1 MKKVL
6 ITGGAGMI
14 GSNLSQKLLNLDY
27 KVYILDDFSSGL
39 EINIPTGVQLIK
51 ATVTDK
57 YYLQNIFKE
66 HQFNI
71 VFHLAALFA
80 NQNSVDH
87 PEKDLEVNGIGTL
100 NILQE
105 SLRLY
110 QMGVL
115 QRFIYASSSCVYG
128 GQGGFLIENAPKNLE
143 TPYAI
148 TKLLGEY
155 YCDYFQSMY
164 RLPTTTYRFFNSYGP
179 GELPGKYRNVIP
191 NFIEKALKNET
202 LFITGDGQETRDF
215 TFINDTIHGL
225 VLGLNSETAI
235 GKTYNIA
242 TGKETTII
250 ELAKTII
257 RLTNSSSTIEFKP
270 RRDWDHTLT
279 RCGNIDLIK
288 EDLGYHPSVE
298 LESGLIET
306 IQWIKKYSNN

>member
-14 GSNLSQKLLNLDY
+14 GSNLSRELLRLNY
-27 KVYILDDFSSGL
+27 EVFIIDDFSSGL
-39 EINIPTGVQLIK
+39 EINIPKGVQLIK
-51 ATVTDK
+51 ETITDK
-57 YYLQNIFKE
+57 GRVKTLFKE
-66 HQFNI
+66 YHFNI

-87 PEKDLEVNGIGTL
+87 PEKDLEVNGMGTL

-105 SLRLY
+105 SLQLY
-110 QMGVL
+110 QMGFL
-115 QRFIYASSSCVYG
+115 HRFIYASSSCVYG
-128 GQGGFLIENAPKNLE
+128 GQSGFLTEDSAKNLE

-155 YCDYFQSMY
+155 YCNYFRSLY
-164 RLPTTTYRFFNSYGP
+164 RLPITTYRFFNSYGP

-191 NFIEKALKNET
+191 NFIEKALKNEN
-202 LFITGDGQETRDF
+202 LSITGNGKETRDF
-215 TFINDTIHGL
+215 TFINDTINGL
-225 VLGLNSETAI
+225 ILGLNSENAL

-250 ELAKTII
+250 NLAETII
-257 RLTNSSSTIEFKP
+257 RLTNSKSLIEFKP
-270 RRDWDHTLT
+270 RREWDHTST

-288 EDLGYHPSVE
+288 EDLGYVPTVD
-298 LESGLIET
+298 LENGLIET
-306 IQWIKKYSNN
+306 IQWIKKYWNK